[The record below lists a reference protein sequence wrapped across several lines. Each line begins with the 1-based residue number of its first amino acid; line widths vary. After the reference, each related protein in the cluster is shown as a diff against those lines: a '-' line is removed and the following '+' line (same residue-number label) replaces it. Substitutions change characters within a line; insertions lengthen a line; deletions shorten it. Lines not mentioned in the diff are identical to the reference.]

1 MEKVAPASD
10 DGSFPKKFR
19 IRNQKGF
26 RSVFSEG
33 ARAHSENFVLYSKPN
48 GLGHPRLGVSV
59 GKKASPSAV
68 RRNRMKRMLR
78 EIFRNNKAAFFS
90 NDVVV
95 MVKSDVSRKK
105 SRELLPEITRL
116 AEELE

>member
-10 DGSFPKKFR
+10 RSFPKEFR
-19 IRNQKGF
+19 IRNRKDF
-26 RSVFSEG
+26 ASVFSEG
-33 ARAHSENFVLYSKPN
+33 ARSRSENFVLYSKPN

-95 MVKSDVSRKK
+95 LVKNDVSRKK
-105 SRELLPEITRL
+105 SQELLPEITKL
-116 AEELE
+116 AEKLE

>member
-10 DGSFPKKFR
+10 RSFPKEFR
-19 IRNQKGF
+19 IRNRKDF
-26 RSVFSEG
+26 ATVFSEG
-33 ARAHSENFVLYSKPN
+33 ARARSENFVLYSKPN

-59 GKKASPSAV
+59 GKKASPSSV

-78 EIFRNNKAAFFS
+78 EIFRNNKSAFFS

-95 MVKSDVSRKK
+95 VVKNDVSDRK
-105 SRELLPEITRL
+105 SGELLPEITGL
-116 AEELE
+116 AEKME